1 MELIPLPGNDGR
13 VTMWV
18 RAQHVA
24 VIVRIDQRTGDGVQ
38 VRADLKVEGMPLI
51 RVNIADV
58 ADAAAADEAW
68 AGFLAHFD
76 Q

>member
-1 MELIPLPGNDGR
+1 MELIPLPGTDGR

-18 RAQHVA
+18 RARNVA
-24 VIVRIDQRTGDGVQ
+24 VIIRIDQRTGDGVQ

-51 RVNIADV
+51 RVNVADV

-68 AGFLAHFD
+68 ASFLARFE